1 MEMEIPQNCE
11 ARSNFEDCNVQQEYD
26 RFRMPKNSLQKKRD
40 KLIKV
45 CPFCFI
51 KNRNVSESY

>member
-1 MEMEIPQNCE
+1 MEMEIPQNWE

-26 RFRMPKNSLQKKRD
+26 WFRMPKKSLQKKKD

-45 CPFCFI
+45 CPFLFI
-51 KNRNVSESY
+51 K